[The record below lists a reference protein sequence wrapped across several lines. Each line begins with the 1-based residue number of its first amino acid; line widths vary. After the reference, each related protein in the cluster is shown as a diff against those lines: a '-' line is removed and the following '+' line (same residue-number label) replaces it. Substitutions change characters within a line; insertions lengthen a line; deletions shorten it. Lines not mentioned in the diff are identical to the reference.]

1 MENNQKKLILLK
13 DLGMKYPNVNSK
25 QKKRYGLYKC
35 FCGKEFETQSYY
47 IKIKHTQSCGCHN
60 INQIKKRSVIH
71 NLSRHRLYGTWL
83 GMMDRCNDKNNRRY
97 KDYGGLGI
105 VVCEEWN
112 NIENFINDMFPSFIE
127 GLTIDRKDN
136 NKGYC
141 KENCRWTTKTIQNR
155 NTRILKSTN
164 TSGFRGVSYN
174 KKLKKYS
181 SSITVNRKNIH
192 LGYFNNALEAGLCR
206 DKYIIKNNLEHTLNF
221 DRE

>member
-1 MENNQKKLILLK
+1 MANGHDEKL
-13 DLGMKYPNVNSK
+13 S
-25 QKKRYGLYKC
+25 
-35 FCGKEFETQSYY
+35 
-47 IKIKHTQSCGCHN
+47 
-60 INQIKKRSVIH
+60 
-71 NLSRHRLYGTWL
+71 
-83 GMMDRCNDKNNRRY
+83 
-97 KDYGGLGI
+97 
-105 VVCEEWN
+105 
-112 NIENFINDMFPSFIE
+112 
-127 GLTIDRKDN
+127 IDRIDN
-136 NKGYC
+136 DGNY
-141 KENCRWTTKTIQNR
+141 EPSNCRFTTKSVQAR